1 MSLINQKNLRWRLR
15 PPERITLLILGD
27 LTSAILALLVSLY
40 YWSMGDEWLNFS
52 WKFLTTRPPFWFFLL
67 PLLWLILMVELYD
80 VHRAARWR
88 DTLQGVFI
96 AGLLCLGLY
105 LLIYFTSAPKSLP
118 RRGVASFIVAAMTL
132 TLIWRMLYIQVLTA
146 KPFLRKVIIV
156 GAGNAGQALL
166 LMLQKLSPPP
176 FEVAGWI
183 DDDPEKIS
191 SKIMGFPVLGGSD
204 SISEHIDKIGI
215 SEVIVAITGD
225 LNGEMF
231 QAILAAQESGIDIT
245 TMPAVYEE
253 LLSRVPVFHL
263 QSDWWIRSFVDQA
276 KSNGFFEF
284 AKRLLDILGGIIG
297 VVLTSLVYPFA
308 ALAIIIDSGKPI
320 FYRQVRL
327 GRGGQ
332 PYNIIKFRTMKQD
345 SEKDGKLRFTET
357 NDERV
362 TRVGRFLRKSH
373 IDEFPQFVNV
383 LLGQMSLVGP
393 RSERPGFVNDL
404 QKKIPFYRARL
415 LVKPGMTGWAQ
426 VNFGYADNVE
436 TTAVKL
442 EYDLYYI
449 KHRNL
454 LLDFIILLK
463 TLGAVIGL
471 KGQ

>member
-1 MSLINQKNLRWRLR
+1 
-15 PPERITLLILGD
+15 
-27 LTSAILALLVSLY
+27 
-40 YWSMGDEWLNFS
+40 
-52 WKFLTTRPPFWFFLL
+52 
-67 PLLWLILMVELYD
+67 
-80 VHRAARWR
+80 
-88 DTLQGVFI
+88 
-96 AGLLCLGLY
+96 
-105 LLIYFTSAPKSLP
+105 
-118 RRGVASFIVAAMTL
+118 
-132 TLIWRMLYIQVLTA
+132 
-146 KPFLRKVIIV
+146 
-156 GAGNAGQALL
+156 
-166 LMLQKLSPPP
+166 
-176 FEVAGWI
+176 
-183 DDDPEKIS
+183 
-191 SKIMGFPVLGGSD
+191 
-204 SISEHIDKIGI
+204 
-215 SEVIVAITGD
+215 VIVAITGE
-225 LNGEMF
+225 LSGGMF
-231 QAILAAQESGIDIT
+231 QAILDAQESGIDIT

-284 AKRLLDILGGIIG
+284 AKRLLDIVGGTIG
-297 VVLTSLVYPFA
+297 VAFTSVVYPFA
-308 ALAIIIDSGKPI
+308 ALAILIDSGKPI
-320 FYRQVRL
+320 FYKQVRL
-327 GRGGQ
+327 GKGGQ

-362 TRVGRFLRKSH
+362 TRVGKFLRKSH

-415 LVKPGMTGWAQ
+415 LVKPGITGWAQ

-436 TTAVKL
+436 TTAIKL

>member
-1 MSLINQKNLRWRLR
+1 
-15 PPERITLLILGD
+15 
-27 LTSAILALLVSLY
+27 
-40 YWSMGDEWLNFS
+40 MGDEWLQFS
-52 WKFLTTRPPFWFFLL
+52 LEFLKQRPPFWFYLL
-67 PLLWLILMVELYD
+67 PILWLILLVEIYD

-105 LLIYFTSAPKSLP
+105 LLVYFTSEPNSLP
-118 RRGVASFIVAAMTL
+118 RRGVAAFIISAMVL
-132 TLIWRMLYIQVLTA
+132 TLLWRAMYIRVFTA
-146 KPFLRKVIIV
+146 KSFMRKVIIV
-156 GAGNAGQALL
+156 GAGSAGQALL
-166 LMLQKLSPPP
+166 SMLTKISPPP

-183 DDDPEKIS
+183 DDDPNKIGER
-191 SKIMGFPVLGGSD
+191 IQGFPVLGGSD
-204 SISEHIDKIGI
+204 SMLELIEALRI
-215 SEVIVAITGD
+215 SEVVVAITGD
-225 LNGEMF
+225 LNGRMF
-231 QAILAAQESGIDIT
+231 QSILDSQEKGIDIT
-245 TMPAVYEE
+245 TMPAIYEE

-263 QSDWWIRSFVDQA
+263 QSDWLIRSFIDQA

-284 AKRLLDILGGIIG
+284 SKRIIDIIGGLFG
-297 VVLTSLVYPFA
+297 VVLTSFVYPFT
-308 ALAIIIDSGKPI
+308 ALAILLDTGKPI

-327 GRGGQ
+327 GKNGQ
-332 PYNIIKFRTMKQD
+332 PYNIFKFRTMVQD

-362 TRVGRFLRKSH
+362 TRVGKLLRKSH
-373 IDEFPQFVNV
+373 IDEFPQFLNV

-404 QKKIPFYRARL
+404 QQKIPFYRARL
-415 LVKPGMTGWAQ
+415 LVKPGITGWAQ
-426 VNFGYADNVE
+426 VNFGYAGNVE
-436 TTAVKL
+436 TTAIKL

-463 TLGAVIGL
+463 TLGTVIGL